1 MGTAEVT
8 AKPSLSRLRAATAQF
23 EAIHRRGMAA
33 LQSRDYAGLGDAI
46 VGERRLIDQQLSRAK
61 RAVAAGSKVLSKKIP
76 GD

>member
-1 MGTAEVT
+1 
-8 AKPSLSRLRAATAQF
+8 
-23 EAIHRRGMAA
+23 MAA